1 MTLNT
6 ARPIASEPPPA
17 AGDPRRRAVYAL
29 MPACAILAVSLVA
42 AINLAIPKLSA
53 SSLHPSASQLLW
65 IVDIYV
71 LVFGCLLIPAGALG
85 DRYGRKG
92 ALLTGLAIVAVGCLL
107 TAAAPGVPLL
117 LCGRAL
123 TGIGAALVM
132 PATLSLMM
140 QVTAPDR
147 RPEAVAVW
155 TAATGI
161 AGIVGNFGGGLILEY
176 LPWEGLFLAVAPIAV
191 VLAVLAAIFTPRGER
206 HPADLDVA
214 GSALLVATVAAL
226 LYGIIEGPSLGW
238 TSAPVLG
245 ALALSALLLAG
256 FTAYAVRT
264 AHPLLDP
271 RIFRSPQLR
280 AGSLGVGLAFFG
292 LFALFFVNAQ
302 YLQYAKGFSP
312 LLTGLAIGPLAV
324 GMMLISRRSIG
335 WATRFGTRRMVAAGL
350 LTLAA
355 GLALLSLADAST
367 PYAAYAGFLV
377 VMSAGM
383 GLCVPSLSAA
393 VMTSLPHNRAGMG
406 SGLNG
411 ATREIGSAL
420 GVAVFGTIL
429 SSRFASSLHGSTVAG
444 IGRKDSPAAALA
456 TAGRAGHAQVVTAF
470 TDAMSVGYRVMCVG
484 VLILTPVIL
493 HWLRPSANR

>member
-1 MTLNT
+1 
-6 ARPIASEPPPA
+6 
-17 AGDPRRRAVYAL
+17 

-53 SSLHPSASQLLW
+53 SSLHPSATQLLW

-92 ALLTGLAIVAVGCLL
+92 ALLTGLAIVAAGCLL

-123 TGIGAALVM
+123 TGVGAALVM

-140 QVTAPDR
+140 QVTAPDQR
-147 RPEAVAVW
+147 SHAVATW

-161 AGIVGNFGGGLILEY
+161 AGIAGNVGGGLILQY
-176 LPWEGLFLAVAPIAV
+176 LPWQGLFLAVAPLAV
-191 VLAVLAAIFTPRGER
+191 ILAVLAAALTPRGHR
-206 HPADLDVA
+206 HPADLDMR
-214 GSALLVATVAAL
+214 GSALLVAAIAAL
-226 LYGIIEGPSLGW
+226 MYAIIEGPSLGW
-238 TSAPVLG
+238 TSAAVLG
-245 ALALSALLLAG
+245 VLALSAVLLAV
-256 FTAYAVRT
+256 FTLYAMRA

-271 RIFRSPQLR
+271 RVFRIPPLR
-280 AGSLGVGLAFFG
+280 AGSLGVGLTFFG

-312 LLTGLAIGPLAV
+312 LVTGLAIGPLSV

-335 WATRFGTRRMVAAGL
+335 WAARLGTRRVVGAGL
-350 LTLAA
+350 LGLAA

-367 PYAAYAGFLV
+367 PYLVYACFLV

-383 GLCVPSLSAA
+383 GLCVPSLSTA
-393 VMTSLPHNRAGMG
+393 VMTSLPRSRAGMG

-429 SSRFASSLHGSTVAG
+429 TSRFVSSLHGSTV
-444 IGRKDSPAAALA
+444 IGAAHVHSAAAALA
-456 TAGRAGHAQVVTAF
+456 TAGPTGRAQVVTAF
-470 TDAMSVGYRVMCVG
+470 TDAMSVGYRVTG
-484 VLILTPVIL
+484 AIVLVLTPVIL
-493 HWLRPSANR
+493 HWLKPAPVR